1 MYIFFSYKYIIMYK
15 KKYLK
20 YKLKYLN
27 LKNKQKGGSK
37 KYESFEK
44 FEDSDL
50 TYEKLLSELEKVD
63 NKIII
68 VCYAPWCGHCKR
80 FMDAEEGNY
89 LDLINDDEINIYKV
103 DFTQKSSNLDNIQ
116 QKFLELDDVLGQIV
130 AFPTLLKIDTKT
142 KIISHFK
149 GDRDNKIMIIDYFNE

>member
-1 MYIFFSYKYIIMYK
+1 MYK

-27 LKNKQKGGSK
+27 LKNNQKGGSK
-37 KYESFEK
+37 KYESFERI
-44 FEDSDL
+44 EDSNL
-50 TYEKLLSELEKVD
+50 TYEKLISELEKVD

-80 FMDAEEGNY
+80 FMDENQGIY
-89 LDLINDDEINIYKV
+89 LDLIKSSEINIYKV
-103 DFTQKSSNLDNIQ
+103 DFTEKNLDLNNIQ
-116 QKFLELDDVLGQIV
+116 QKFLELDDVSGQIV

-142 KIISHFK
+142 NIVTQFE
-149 GDRDNKIMIIDYFNE
+149 GNRDNKEIIMQYFNE

>member
-37 KYESFEK
+37 KYESFEEV
-44 FEDSDL
+44 EDTNL
-50 TYEKLLSELEKVD
+50 TYERLISELEKTD

-80 FMDAEEGNY
+80 FMNAEEGNY
-89 LDLINDDEINIYKV
+89 LNLIKDININIYKV
-103 DFTQKSSNLDNIQ
+103 DFTQESEDFDNIQ
-116 QKFLELDDVLGQIV
+116 KKFLELDDILGQIV

-142 KIISHFK
+142 NIVSHFK
-149 GDRDNKIMIIDYFNE
+149 GDRENKKMILDYFDE

>member
-1 MYIFFSYKYIIMYK
+1 MYK

-37 KYESFEK
+37 KYESFERV
-44 FEDSDL
+44 EESDL

-63 NKIII
+63 NKIIV

-80 FMDAEEGNY
+80 FMDEEKGNY
-89 LDLINDDEINIYKV
+89 LDLIKSPDVNIYRV
-103 DFTQKSSNLDNIQ
+103 DFTQESSDLSNIQ
-116 QKFLELDDVLGQIV
+116 QKFLELDDFLGQIV

-142 KIISHFK
+142 KIVSHFK
-149 GDRDNKIMIIDYFNE
+149 GDRDNKTTIIEYFNE

>member
-1 MYIFFSYKYIIMYK
+1 MYK

-37 KYESFEK
+37 KYESFERV
-44 FEDSDL
+44 EESDL
-50 TYEKLLSELEKVD
+50 SYEKLLSELEKVD
-63 NKIII
+63 NKIIV

-80 FMDAEEGNY
+80 FMDTKEGNY
-89 LDLINDDEINIYKV
+89 LDLIKSQDINIYRV
-103 DFTQKSSNLDNIQ
+103 DFTQESSDLGNIQ
-116 QKFLELDDVLGQIV
+116 QKFLELDNDLGQIV

-142 KIISHFK
+142 NIVSHFK
-149 GDRDNKIMIIDYFNE
+149 GERDNKIMIIDYFNE

>member
-1 MYIFFSYKYIIMYK
+1 MYK

-37 KYESFEK
+37 KYGSFERVQ
-44 FEDSDL
+44 DTDL

-63 NKIII
+63 NKIIV

-80 FMDAEEGNY
+80 FMDEEKSNY
-89 LDLINDDEINIYKV
+89 LDLIKDDGINIYKV
-103 DFTQKSSNLDNIQ
+103 DFTQESSNLDNIQ
-116 QKFLELDDVLGQIV
+116 QKFLELDDVLGQIL

-142 KIISHFK
+142 KIISQFK
-149 GDRDNKIMIIDYFNE
+149 GDRNNKITIIDYFND